1 MFNENSIVVKVWA
14 DAVLKG
20 DKKLSEVPNLSNL
33 IAVVTTIVEGGTSN
47 V

>member
-14 DAVLKG
+14 DAVMKE
-20 DKKLSEVPNLSNL
+20 DKELSDVPNLSNL
-33 IAVVTTIVEGGTSN
+33 IAIVTTIVDGGENN